1 MPNWSY
7 NNLKISGSPEKMKE
21 FYSIAIKPN
30 INNEMSFRFPNIF
43 PMPEKIK
50 NTVSPSSS
58 AKDVKW
64 MNEDKVAA
72 ERESK
77 ISDVLGTEP
86 SIFLIPCENNT
97 TEKCK
102 YLIKEYG
109 ADNWYDWN
117 VSNYGTKWDVESLA
131 HDIDMSD
138 DEFITSFDTAW
149 SPPSTFLGKLQDKFP
164 ELDIRCSYT
173 LEGSDDCG
181 LFETNRYE
189 EDGKEIVSLELEE
202 AESRII
208 SDDGRAIYMSED
220 GDYKYCD
227 DDEICEDWYAE
238 NPFD

>member
-30 INNEMSFRFPNIF
+30 INNEMSFRFSNIF

-86 SIFLIPCENNT
+86 SIVLIPCENNT
-97 TEKCK
+97 PEKCK
-102 YLIKEYG
+102 ELIKEYG
-109 ADNWYDWN
+109 TDNWYDWN

-138 DEFITSFDTAW
+138 DEFITLFDTAW

-189 EDGKEIVSLELEE
+189 EDGKEVVSLELEE

-208 SDDGRAIYMSED
+208 SDDGREVYMNED

-227 DDEICEDWYAE
+227 NDEICEDWYTE